1 MGVTKLAWG
10 KNGTPLTLGSELD
23 DMDITDLT
31 AYKFNQFMVHFISGA
46 SSTCTPDMTFDNT
59 GGDDYARR
67 NSTNGGADS
76 TVLSAAFVEN
86 GLGGIG
92 TGTDSF
98 TIDYVCNIAS
108 EEKLGIYFNIAAP
121 AGAGTAPSRA
131 EGVFKKD
138 TTTDTV
144 QFTRVDINNTDGG
157 GFATSSNMSAL
168 GTD

>member
-1 MGVTKLAWG
+1 MVFELVWSR
-10 KNGTPLTLGSELD
+10 NGTPTTLGSELD

-31 AYKFNQFMVHFISGA
+31 AYKFNQFMVHLISGA
-46 SSTCTPDMTFDNT
+46 SSTFTPDMTFDNT
-59 GGDDYARR
+59 GGNDYARR

-76 TVLSAAFVEN
+76 TVTSAAFVEN
-86 GLGGIG
+86 GLGGIP

-121 AGAGTAPSRA
+121 AGAATAPSRA

-144 QFTRVDINNTDGG
+144 QFTRVDINNTDAG
-157 GFATSSNMSAL
+157 GFATNSNISAI